1 MATRIG
7 ESPLFP
13 VFLSH
18 CREGHSVDQG
28 TVSLPGCLGPHV
40 FEDCHAGSQPKN
52 VALRGTLSI
61 SDATL
66 YPYDGCKAFDPTKS
80 L

>member
-7 ESPLFP
+7 ESPLAP

-18 CREGHSVDQG
+18 CRGHSVDQG
-28 TVSLPGCLGPHV
+28 TVSLLGCLGPHV

-52 VALRGTLSI
+52 VALRGTLSN

-66 YPYDGCKAFDPTKS
+66 YPYDGCKAFDTTKP